1 MTREETEKMAKVK
14 SKWICQACGYETSGY
29 LGKCPDCSSWG
40 TLVEEVFSKA
50 PAREVSSIAD
60 SRNSAPQLLKDISLD
75 ESIRYTTGMLEFD
88 TVLGGGLV
96 MGSLV
101 LVGGD
106 PGIGKSTITL
116 QSCGNLAKNGLKTLY
131 VSAEESAKQIK
142 LRAERLNVDSENLY
156 IFAENNIEEIQK
168 TLTELKP
175 QILIIDS
182 IQAVYNPSITSSP
195 GSVSQVRECCGIL
208 MSIAKSRGIT
218 VLVIGH
224 VTKDGAIAGPK
235 VLEHMV
241 DTVLYFEGD
250 RYKSYR
256 LLRTIKNRFG
266 STNDVGVFNMEET
279 GLVEVSNPSELFLS
293 ERSNAIAPG
302 SVVIASSEGTR
313 PILVEIQAL
322 VGPTSYPSPRRV
334 TTGIEYNR
342 VLQILAVL
350 EKRVGLN
357 LSKQDV
363 YVNAVGGIDIQ
374 EPAADLGIA
383 LAVATCARNVTVDPE
398 TVIIGEIGLSGEIRS
413 VSNIESKINE
423 AYKLGF
429 KKVLVPKS
437 NLPLKNIPQNIE
449 IIGVSRLLE
458 AITSS
463 ISVTSNK

>member
-1 MTREETEKMAKVK
+1 M
-14 SKWICQACGYETSGY
+14 
-29 LGKCPDCSSWG
+29 
-40 TLVEEVFSKA
+40 
-50 PAREVSSIAD
+50 
-60 SRNSAPQLLKDISLD
+60 N
-75 ESIRYTTGMLEFD
+75 
-88 TVLGGGLV
+88 
-96 MGSLV
+96 
-101 LVGGD
+101 
-106 PGIGKSTITL
+106 
-116 QSCGNLAKNGLKTLY
+116 
-131 VSAEESAKQIK
+131 
-142 LRAERLNVDSENLY
+142 
-156 IFAENNIEEIQK
+156 
-168 TLTELKP
+168 
-175 QILIIDS
+175 
-182 IQAVYNPSITSSP
+182 
-195 GSVSQVRECCGIL
+195 
-208 MSIAKSRGIT
+208 IAKSRGIT

-293 ERSNAIAPG
+293 ERSNAITPG
-302 SVVIASSEGTR
+302 SVVVASSEGTR

-363 YVNAVGGIDIQ
+363 YVNAVGGIEIQ
-374 EPAADLGIA
+374 EPSADLGIA
-383 LAVATCARNVTVDPE
+383 LAVATCARNVTVDSQ

-423 AYKLGF
+423 ASKLGF
-429 KKVLVPKS
+429 KKILVPKS
-437 NLPLKNIPQNIE
+437 NLPLKNTPKNIK

-463 ISVTSNK
+463 ISSTATE

>member
-1 MTREETEKMAKVK
+1 MAKVK
-14 SKWICQACGYETSGY
+14 SKWICQTCGYETSGY

-40 TLVEEVFSKA
+40 TLVEETYSKT
-50 PAREVSSIAD
+50 PIREASSMAD

-75 ESIRYTTGMLEFD
+75 ESIRYTTGILEFD

-168 TLTELKP
+168 NLTELKP
-175 QILIIDS
+175 EILIIDS
-182 IQAVYNPSITSSP
+182 IQAVYNPAITSSP
-195 GSVSQVRECCGIL
+195 GSVSQVSECCGIL
-208 MSIAKSRGIT
+208 MHIAKSRGIT

-256 LLRTIKNRFG
+256 LLRSIKNRFG
-266 STNDVGVFNMEET
+266 STNEVGVFNMEEG

-413 VSNIESKINE
+413 VSNLESKINE

-437 NLPLKNIPQNIE
+437 NLPLKNISHNLE

-463 ISVTSNK
+463 ISVASNK

>member
-1 MTREETEKMAKVK
+1 MSKLK
-14 SKWICQACGYETSGY
+14 SKWICQTCGYEASGY

-40 TLVEEVFSKA
+40 TLVEEVFSKN
-50 PAREVSSIAD
+50 PLRSSISSEKID
-60 SRNSAPQLLKDISLD
+60 NSVPQSLKDINID
-75 ESIRYTTGMLEFD
+75 ESMRYTTGMAEFD
-88 TVLGGGLV
+88 NVLGGGLI

-101 LVGGD
+101 LIGGD

-116 QSCGNLAKNGLKTLY
+116 QACGILAGNGLKTLY
-131 VSAEESAKQIK
+131 VSAEESPKQIK
-142 LRAERLNVDSENLY
+142 LRAERLGINSDNLY
-156 IFAENNIEEIQK
+156 ILSETNLDEIQRNIN
-168 TLTELKP
+168 ELKP
-175 QILIIDS
+175 KILIIDS
-182 IQAVYNPSITSSP
+182 IQAIYTGNISSSP
-195 GSVSQVRECCGIL
+195 GSVSQVRECCGTL
-208 MSIAKSRGIT
+208 MNIAKSTGIT

-224 VTKDGAIAGPK
+224 VTKDGIIAGPK

-266 STNDVGVFNMEET
+266 STSELGVFNMDEN
-279 GLVEVSNPSELFLS
+279 GLTEVKNPSALFLS
-293 ERSNAIAPG
+293 ERSSAIAPG

-334 TTGIEYNR
+334 ATGIEYNR

-363 YVNAVGGIDIQ
+363 YVNAVGGLDIQ

-413 VSNIESKINE
+413 VSNLESKINE
-423 AYKLGF
+423 AAKLGF
-429 KKVLVPKS
+429 KKVLAPKS
-437 NLPLKNIPQNIE
+437 NLPLKTTANIE
-449 IIGVSRLLE
+449 VIGVSRLMD
-458 AITSS
+458 AISS
-463 ISVTSNK
+463 SVSAK